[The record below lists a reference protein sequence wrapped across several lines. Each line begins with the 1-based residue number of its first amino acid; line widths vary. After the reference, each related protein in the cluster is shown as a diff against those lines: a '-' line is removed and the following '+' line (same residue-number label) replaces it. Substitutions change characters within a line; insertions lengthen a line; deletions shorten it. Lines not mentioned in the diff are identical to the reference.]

1 MAPPSLPA
9 TDDPAVLDDP
19 RLTAI
24 GLLIEVSSGL
34 ERLLSDQLGEHGLT
48 SSEFEVLIR
57 LARSPGSQLRM
68 NDLAR
73 QIGLSSSGLTRLA
86 DRLEGR
92 ALIVRRPCPHDGRG
106 AYAQLAD
113 EGREVM
119 LAVLP
124 GHVALVER
132 WFTGVLP
139 PTDLDALA
147 AALRQLRAVVHPDAD
162 LGAEDPPADPLG

>member
-1 MAPPSLPA
+1 MASPTGPPA
-9 TDDPAVLDDP
+9 GDLDVRNDP

-24 GLLIEVSSGL
+24 GLLMEVSSGL
-34 ERLLSDQLGEHGLT
+34 TRLLSDQIAEHGLT
-48 SSEFEVLIR
+48 TSEFEVLIR
-57 LARSPGSQLRM
+57 LTRSPSGQLRM

-92 ALIVRRPCPHDGRG
+92 GLLVRRPCPDDGRG
-106 AYAQLAD
+106 AYAHLAP

-124 GHVALVER
+124 GHVELIDR
-132 WFTGVLP
+132 WFTGVLDP
-139 PTDLDALA
+139 PRLDGLLG
-147 AALRQLRAVVHPDAD
+147 ALRLVRGIVHPGAD
-162 LGAEDPPADPLG
+162 VGADTPPADPGA